1 MISVFIDY
9 EFAIINSAAMAKK
22 MISWNEAMKARE
34 GKQYQPLLLANR
46 LRREK
51 EEAEKKEEAK
61 RPQKL
66 QEEESSSEMDEE
78 ADLDDDET
86 RDCAICMER
95 LHHIKIDGI
104 AGDTC
109 VQTPCGHV
117 FHATCLRNA
126 LRAWDE
132 QGEEVVNSTDVEEV
146 WLGDEQILMG
156 NSYRCPTCRWP
167 VCDKSDV
174 DEITPVLT
182 NQTKG
187 TMLLL

>member
-1 MISVFIDY
+1 
-9 EFAIINSAAMAKK
+9 MAKK

-34 GKQYQPLLLANR
+34 GKQYQPLLLESR

-51 EEAEKKEEAK
+51 EEAEKKEEAE
-61 RPQKL
+61 RPQQQ

-86 RDCAICMER
+86 WDCAFCMER
-95 LHHIKIDGI
+95 LHSIKIDGI
-104 AGDTC
+104 AGDAC

-117 FHATCLRNA
+117 FHGTCLRNA

-132 QGEEVVNSTDVEEV
+132 QGEGVGNSADVE
-146 WLGDEQILMG
+146 LLMIGDEILPIG

-167 VCDKSDV
+167 VCDKSGY
-174 DEITPVLT
+174 DELLPDLT
-182 NQTKG
+182 NLTKG
-187 TMLLL
+187 TMLVL